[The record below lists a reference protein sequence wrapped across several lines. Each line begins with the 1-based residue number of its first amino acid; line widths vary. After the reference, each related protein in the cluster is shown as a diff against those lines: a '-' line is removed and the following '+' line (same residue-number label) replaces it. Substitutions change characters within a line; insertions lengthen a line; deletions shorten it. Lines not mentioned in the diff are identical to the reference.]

1 MRFLPRILAGLAA
14 GLAIAAVDRW
24 GAGGEVSP
32 IAIVLLL
39 LAVAFTAGYQ
49 WSWGGWIA
57 ALSAWLPVPGA
68 HVVASAFGW
77 SDTLRP
83 ADPGAIIRLAVFTL
97 AIVAV
102 GLAGGAVMRAA
113 ASDPPSPR

>member
-1 MRFLPRILAGLAA
+1 MRLLPRLLAGLAA

-24 GAGGEVSP
+24 AAAGEISP

-39 LAVAFTAGYQ
+39 LVAAFTAGYR

-57 ALSAWLPVPGA
+57 ALSAWLPVPGGHA
-68 HVVASAFGW
+68 LAYAFGW

-83 ADPGAIIRLAVFTL
+83 ADPGSIARLAVFTL

-102 GLAGGAVMRAA
+102 GLSGGAAMRAA
-113 ASDPPSPR
+113 ASDPPPR